1 MELGEKI
8 LQTRKALGLSQRQLC
23 GDTITRNMLS
33 QIENGAARPSMTTLG
48 YLAQRLGKPISY
60 FLEDEGDSALLGA
73 LQKLRQ
79 AEDALAEGKHRLA
92 ERILEGLETETPEL
106 TRKKQLL
113 LAKIP
118 GADLEMVCRNLP
130 SLDEE
135 LLLRARDAATRGD
148 WERCQN
154 LLGAVE
160 NQAVPECQ
168 MLTGEMFFR
177 EGNYRAAVEHLLLA
191 EDEFSADAVPLLE
204 ICFRELG
211 DFKRA
216 YEYACKQK

>member
-8 LQTRKALGLSQRQLC
+8 LQARQALGLSQRQLC

-33 QIENGAARPSMTTLG
+33 RIEHGMAKPSMDTLRI
-48 YLAQRLGKPISY
+48 LAQRLEKPISY
-60 FLEDEGDSALLGA
+60 FLEEESDSESLAA
-73 LQKLRQ
+73 MQKLRQ
-79 AEDALAEGKHRLA
+79 AEKALEEGKHRLA
-92 ERILEGLETETPEL
+92 ERILTDLTPEIPEL
-106 TRKKQLL
+106 LRKKQLL

-118 GADLEMVCRNLP
+118 GADLEEICQNLP

-135 LLLRARDAATRGD
+135 LLLRAKNAARRDD
-148 WERCQN
+148 WIRCRN

-160 NQAVPECQ
+160 NQLAPECQ
-168 MLTGEMFFR
+168 LMKGQLFFR
-177 EGNYRAAVEHLLLA
+177 EENYRAAADCLLQA
-191 EDEFSADAVPLLE
+191 EVQFPAAVPMLE